1 LLNFAC
7 SSLYGASLVSVI
19 GMHNL
24 RYDLFIAY
32 HAGEQLGGMLVG
44 FIILDSP
51 TYYCAVKQVHD
62 GIRIF
67 E

>member
-1 LLNFAC
+1 VA
-7 SSLYGASLVSVI
+7 VI

-32 HAGEQLGGMLVG
+32 HTGEQLGGMLVG
-44 FIILDSP
+44 FIVLDAP
-51 TYYCAVKQVHD
+51 TYYSAVKQVD
-62 GIRIF
+62 DCIRVF